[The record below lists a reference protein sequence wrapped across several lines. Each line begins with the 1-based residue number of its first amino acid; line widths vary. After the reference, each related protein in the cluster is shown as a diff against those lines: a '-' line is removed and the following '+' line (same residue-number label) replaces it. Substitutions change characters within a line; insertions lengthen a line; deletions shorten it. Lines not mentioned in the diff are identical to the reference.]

1 MLSILKNKIYNFI
14 NWFLNPIFNLIANK
28 ISLLHY
34 IHGDRKRL
42 ILGDNI
48 GLVNTV
54 FNTASG
60 NILIEDNVIFGHNC
74 MVLTGTHNFKNGKRM
89 FYSGLPDTPT
99 DGYDIKI
106 GEGSWIT
113 SGVIITGG
121 VSIGKHCIVAS
132 GAVVT
137 KNFPDHSILAGVP
150 AKIIGSTLDIK

>member
-60 NILIEDNVIFGHNC
+60 NILIEFDILQHPPTGNSVDQSYTRSPD
-74 MVLTGTHNFKNGKRM
+74 LTGDFVQHGTVSANLFSPGTKA
-89 FYSGLPDTPT
+89 
-99 DGYDIKI
+99 DG
-106 GEGSWIT
+106 S
-113 SGVIITGG
+113 S
-121 VSIGKHCIVAS
+121 
-132 GAVVT
+132 
-137 KNFPDHSILAGVP
+137 F
-150 AKIIGSTLDIK
+150 